1 MFLSPFMETA
11 CLYAKMSF
19 YGGSSRNASGKH
31 GHFKYTIKSDG
42 YTTSIVVV
50 FTRPLTNMNKAL
62 VEASSSLPLNKI
74 RKMLIASGNANLT
87 KHLTTEEVVRRFS
100 LPFYDSSVTAV
111 MDR

>member
-1 MFLSPFMETA
+1 MFLSPFGSDT
-11 CLYAKMSF
+11 CLYAKLSF

-42 YTTSIVVV
+42 YTTSLIIV
-50 FTRPLTNMNKAL
+50 FTRRVSNYNKAM
-62 VEASSSLPLNKI
+62 VQASSTIPLNKVK
-74 RKMLIASGNANLT
+74 KMLIASGNANLVR
-87 KHLTTEEVVRRFS
+87 HLTTEEVVRRFS